1 VKNNNK
7 SPQTMLKGLGI
18 DASKLKKVETID
30 ELINDIPLMVTA
42 QVKHNIKMGT
52 GAQPLDLKKG
62 TTIVMP
68 LSTFMNTKRTSDN
81 RRSVLKPYRH
91 SFKTLFRRYRGQ
103 ELHGKRLLMWR
114 GGGYGDIM
122 MISPVLKHIKRLYP
136 TCQITTASFPRFV
149 NIYADFPK
157 DLISNVL
164 PVPFSAKFLYD
175 NHYHLTFEGAIER
188 CKEAQNM
195 NAYDLFSKVAG
206 FDIDFTDDYY
216 KPELYPNEKIMEK
229 FKYNLSEDFV
239 VVQMR
244 ASSPVRMLSEDKW
257 ARIITRINKL
267 GKKVIFLDRPDL
279 HSYYL
284 HFRDRYNLDKDMVIS
299 RCQDCVNIN
308 HGIAIM
314 SKSDGIVAIDS
325 AFTHIGVAL
334 DKPVLGIYGSFKGE
348 LRMKYYKN
356 SDWVDA
362 DEKVC
367 KYQPCFFHHEEKFK
381 CPSIKNGKCPACLET
396 INEDLVIEKFKKL
409 MLKESI

>member
-1 VKNNNK
+1 MKNTNK
-7 SPQTMLKGLGI
+7 PPQNMLKGLGI
-18 DASKLKKVETID
+18 DVSKLKKVDTID
-30 ELINDIPLMVTA
+30 ELINDTPLMVTA

-68 LSTFMNTKRTSDN
+68 LSTFMSTKRTSDN

-91 SFKTLFRRYRGQ
+91 TFKTLFRRYRGQ
-103 ELHGKRLLMWR
+103 ELEYKKLLIWR
-114 GGGYGDIM
+114 GGGFGDLIFLQG
-122 MISPVLKHIKRLYP
+122 IIKHIKRLYP
-136 TCQITTASFPRFV
+136 TCQITTASYPRFV

-157 DLISNVL
+157 DLITNVL

-175 NHYHLTFEGAIER
+175 NHYHLTFEGAVER
-188 CKEAQNM
+188 CIEAQKM
-195 NAYDLFSKVAG
+195 NVYDLFSKVAG

-216 KPELYPNEKIMEK
+216 KPELYPNKKIMEK
-229 FKYNLSEDFV
+229 FKYNLPENFV

-244 ASSPVRMLSEDKW
+244 ASSPIRMMPEEKW
-257 ARIITRINKL
+257 ARIIKRINDL

-284 HFRDRYNLDKDMVIS
+284 HFRDKYKLDENKVIS
-299 RCQDCVNIN
+299 RCKDCVNIN

-314 SKSDGIVAIDS
+314 SKSDGVIAIDS

-334 DKPVLGIYGSFKGE
+334 NKPVLGIYGSFKGW

-356 SDWVDA
+356 ADWVDA
-362 DEKVC
+362 EDKVC
-367 KYQPCFFHHEEKFK
+367 EHQPCFFHHEEKFK
-381 CPSIKNGKCPACLET
+381 CPSIKNGKHPACLNT
-396 INEDLVIEKFKKL
+396 INEDLVIEKFKNL
-409 MLKESI
+409 MLKESV